1 MSGISAGGG
10 VGAIQAGNLAEK
22 NQQVLQDAFR
32 KLASSLS
39 INRAADNAAS
49 LAIAERFN
57 TEVQGVNQA
66 TLNTNDGIAVTQIAE
81 SGLQQIQEGQQ
92 RLRELAVQSANG
104 ALQDSD
110 RRAIQAEATQIQE
123 HIASIVEDT
132 NYNGQ
137 NLLTSSDKLSLQ
149 TGPDA
154 GDQSG
159 IKLTDF
165 TNSFTTVDLS
175 TQSGAE
181 QAITSLMV
189 DSNKVSTA
197 RAELGAAESGL
208 NTTISQLSGLSEALS
223 ASGSRIQD
231 ADIARETSALA
242 NASIRANA
250 GIAIQAQANQSSSRV
265 HQLVQ

>member
-1 MSGISAGGG
+1 MSSISVGG
-10 VGAIQAGNLAEK
+10 VGAIQAGNHVEK
-22 NQQVLQDAFR
+22 SQKVLQDAFR

-39 INRAADNAAS
+39 INQASDDAAR

-66 TLNTNDGIAVTQIAE
+66 TMNTNDGVAVTQIAE
-81 SGLQQIQEGQQ
+81 SGLKQIQEGQH
-92 RLRELAVQSANG
+92 RLRELAVQSSNG
-104 ALQDSD
+104 SLNDSD
-110 RRAIQAEATQIQE
+110 RKAIQAEATQIQE
-123 HIASIVEDT
+123 NIASIVADT

-137 NLLTSSDKLSLQ
+137 NLLTSNDKISLQ

-154 GDQSG
+154 GDQTG

-165 TNSFTTVDLS
+165 TNAFTTVDLS
-175 TQSGAE
+175 TQSGAQ
-181 QAITSLMV
+181 QAITSLTE
-189 DSNKVSTA
+189 DSSKVSSA

-208 NTTISQLSGLSEALS
+208 NRTIAQLSGLSEALS

-231 ADIARETSALA
+231 ADIAKETSILA
-242 NASIRANA
+242 SASIRANA
-250 GIAIQAQANQSSSRV
+250 GIAIQAQANLSTSRV

>member
-1 MSGISAGGG
+1 MSSIPAGG
-10 VGAIQAGNLAEK
+10 VGAIQASNLAEK

-39 INRAADNAAS
+39 INRAADDAAS

-66 TLNTNDGIAVTQIAE
+66 TLNSNDGVAVAQVAE
-81 SGLQQIQEGQQ
+81 SGLGQIQEGQH

-104 ALQDSD
+104 ALNDND
-110 RRAIQAEATQIQE
+110 RQAIQAEATQIQE
-123 HIASIVEDT
+123 HISSIVADT

-137 NLLTSSDKLSLQ
+137 NLLTSNDKISLQ

-154 GDQSG
+154 GDQTG
-159 IKLTDF
+159 IKLTDYS
-165 TNSFTTVDLS
+165 NAFTTVDLS
-175 TQSGAE
+175 TQAGAQ
-181 QAITSLMV
+181 QAITSLTA
-189 DSNKVSTA
+189 DSNTVSSG
-197 RAELGAAESGL
+197 RAELGAAQNGL
-208 NTTISQLSGLSEALS
+208 NATISQLSGLSEALS

-231 ADIARETSALA
+231 ADIAKETSSLA
-242 NASIRANA
+242 SASIRANA
-250 GIAIQAQANQSSSRV
+250 GLAIQAQANLSSSRV

>member
-1 MSGISAGGG
+1 MSGISVGG
-10 VGAIQAGNLAEK
+10 VGAIQAGNHAEK
-22 NQQVLQDAFR
+22 SQKVLQDAFR

-39 INRAADNAAS
+39 INRASDNAAS

-66 TLNTNDGIAVTQIAE
+66 TMNSNDGIAVTQIAE
-81 SGLQQIQEGQQ
+81 SGLQQIQEGQH

-104 ALQDSD
+104 SLNDSD
-110 RRAIQAEATQIQE
+110 RSAIQAEATQIQE
-123 HIASIVEDT
+123 HITSIVADT
-132 NYNGQ
+132 NYNGK
-137 NLLTSSDKLSLQ
+137 NLLTSNDKISLQ

-154 GDQSG
+154 GDQTG
-159 IKLTDF
+159 VKLTDF
-165 TNSFTTVDLS
+165 TNAFTTVDLS

-189 DSNKVSTA
+189 DSNTVSSA

-208 NTTISQLSGLSEALS
+208 NRTISQLSGLSQALS

-231 ADIARETSALA
+231 ADIAKETSTLA
-242 NASIRANA
+242 SAFSRATA
-250 GIAIQAQANQSSSRV
+250 GIAIQAQANLASSRV